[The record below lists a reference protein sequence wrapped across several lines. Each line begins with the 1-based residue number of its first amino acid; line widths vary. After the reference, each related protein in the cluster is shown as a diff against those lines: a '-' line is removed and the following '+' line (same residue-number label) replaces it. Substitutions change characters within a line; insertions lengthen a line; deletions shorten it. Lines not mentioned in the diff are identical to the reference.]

1 VQVGLAAQVAV
12 MKAFVPMTTPLWTRR
27 RLAASLAG
35 TALLSVAACS
45 TLPPRPR
52 STRWIELYN
61 LHTEEHINVVF
72 ADERG
77 FRDDGLRK
85 LEFFLRDFRQR
96 ETHRIDPQLY
106 VLLTDLAD
114 NARVLPR
121 FEVISGYRSPDT
133 NEKLH
138 EGGHH
143 VALHSEHMRGKAI
156 DVRLRG
162 CSVRKLRDLALA
174 AARGGVGYYP
184 RDEFVH
190 IDTGPIR
197 SWVG

>member
-1 VQVGLAAQVAV
+1 
-12 MKAFVPMTTPLWTRR
+12 MEAFVSMIVSMSRR
-27 RLAASLAG
+27 RLAATLTG
-35 TALLSVAACS
+35 TVLFSMAAACS

-52 STRWIELYN
+52 STRWLDLYN
-61 LHTEEHINVVF
+61 VHTKEHINVVF

-77 FRDDGLRK
+77 FDDDGLRR
-85 LEFFLRDFRQR
+85 LEFFLRDFRLK

-114 NARVLPR
+114 TARCLPR
-121 FEVISGYRSPDT
+121 YEVISGYRSPDT

-138 EGGHH
+138 EEGHH
-143 VALHSEHMRGKAI
+143 VAQHSQHMEGRAL
-156 DVRLRG
+156 DVRLKG
-162 CSVRKLRDLALA
+162 CSVKKLRNLAVA

-184 RDEFVH
+184 KDDFVH

-197 SWVG
+197 TWEG